1 MNSILRKENVS
12 CKGEGLLSSET
23 LLSHDT
29 FASTLKVLVV
39 TNDALG
45 HFETG

>member
-12 CKGEGLLSSET
+12 CKGEGIVSSET
-23 LLSHDT
+23 LLSQDT
-29 FASTLKVLVV
+29 FALNLKVLVA